1 MRYTKRLQ
9 ECHHSVYNK
18 DSRLPVTVP
27 VLANVMRGINTSMQN
42 LNTKWL
48 HKSIFLLAV
57 IAYLRFGKI
66 VVKQELINV

>member
-9 ECHHSVYNK
+9 DCHYSVYNK
-18 DSRLPVTVP
+18 DSRLPLTIP

-57 IAYLRFGKI
+57 IAYYALEK
-66 VVKQELINV
+66 LL

>member
-1 MRYTKRLQ
+1 MRDTKRLQ

-48 HKSIFLLAV
+48 HK
-57 IAYLRFGKI
+57 
-66 VVKQELINV
+66 